1 MNLLNTFPATR
12 VLTRLEETERDV
24 IDTQDQCIKD
34 CFAAQ
39 AEFSKSSNDYSL
51 FEVQL

>member
-24 IDTQDQCIKD
+24 IAVQDKGIAR
-34 CFAAQ
+34 CFEEQ
-39 AEFSKSSNDYSL
+39 AEFGKRCDDYRL